1 MEATKGEI
9 VSANPNLAA
18 TSYSSPDNPVTGAT
32 VAALMA
38 QGWTAP
44 LFSKINPAFTTPNGG
59 TLVASIVNSDNQ
71 SNAQLVR
78 ANAQQNMRTVTYF
91 NLPNDVTAGD
101 AIVFPQGSV
110 MILEADNG
118 PSAYTA
124 PVAPPVTVTM
134 AAVFGLAR
142 PLLTYSDGFARRSWT
157 AFAGTTY
164 APGQVFQN
172 NGTNVSVEN
181 PTGPQP
187 TLGTFYEVINV
198 YMGQAIVEIGDTAGD
213 SAVLPANG

>member
-1 MEATKGEI
+1 MNAD
-9 VSANPNLAA
+9 PNLAA

-118 PSAYTA
+118 PSAYTPPA
-124 PVAPPVTVTM
+124 PAPTILKL
-134 AAVFGLAR
+134 VFGMFYGCY
-142 PLLTYSDGFARRSWT
+142 PFSDGVARNMWT
-157 AFAGTTY
+157 AFNGTTRLPSTQPFY
-164 APGQVFQN
+164 DAA
-172 NGTNVSVEN
+172 TNIEN
-181 PTGPQP
+181 PTVGVQPIPGIYQILQGGFVVQLTNPQ
-187 TLGTFYEVINV
+187 TGAV
-198 YMGQAIVEIGDTAGD
+198 TA
-213 SAVLPANG
+213 ALPITG